1 MSWLLP
7 LSVGLTLLC
16 VVLGAGAP
24 IFVGFLLLNLVGV
37 WAFFGSAG
45 LGMFAASMTD
55 SLSSLSLT
63 TIPLF
68 VLMGEILFRS
78 GAVDVVF
85 DSVDGLVGRMRG
97 RLFAVT
103 MALSTV
109 FAALCGSAVAV
120 VAMLGR
126 TVLPAMHARGYDSRL
141 SAAMIQGGASLAPI
155 IPPSLL
161 AVLIGSMANVS
172 IASLLIAG
180 LLPGLL
186 IASLCLGYA
195 YLRVTFN
202 PALAP
207 PDDGR
212 LIDAARK
219 PLRALARLLPF
230 TLIVFSVLGLI
241 LLGIATPSEAA
252 ATGVAGSIL
261 TAAFYRKLSLGMV
274 VEAVKS
280 SVRISAMILIIL
292 AVSVLFGQLLSF
304 TGATAQLVA
313 ALSSIELHPMVMFW
327 LLMIVPFVLC
337 MFIDQF
343 AFMLVAIPIYA
354 PLVQKL
360 GFDPVWFWTQFS
372 INMTLASL
380 TPPFGYT
387 MYALRAAAPQLL
399 TLQQV
404 FSASWPVTWIYVAG
418 MAIMT
423 VFPQIITWLPELLK

>member
-7 LSVGLTLLC
+7 LSVGLTLLR

-78 GAVDVVF
+78 DAVDVVF

-109 FAALCGSAVAV
+109 FAALFGSAVAV

-195 YLRVTFN
+195 YLRVAIN
-202 PALAP
+202 PALERGE
-207 PDDGR
+207 DDQTSTAV
-212 LIDAARK
+212 DMQ
-219 PLRALARLLPF
+219 ALAQQLVHSPVRSEILPDAGHFICAERAAPALHRLLGDFLARHSSPPQ
-230 TLIVFSVLGLI
+230 G
-241 LLGIATPSEAA
+241 G
-252 ATGVAGSIL
+252 AG
-261 TAAFYRKLSLGMV
+261 R
-274 VEAVKS
+274 
-280 SVRISAMILIIL
+280 R
-292 AVSVLFGQLLSF
+292 
-304 TGATAQLVA
+304 
-313 ALSSIELHPMVMFW
+313 
-327 LLMIVPFVLC
+327 
-337 MFIDQF
+337 
-343 AFMLVAIPIYA
+343 
-354 PLVQKL
+354 
-360 GFDPVWFWTQFS
+360 
-372 INMTLASL
+372 
-380 TPPFGYT
+380 
-387 MYALRAAAPQLL
+387 
-399 TLQQV
+399 
-404 FSASWPVTWIYVAG
+404 
-418 MAIMT
+418 
-423 VFPQIITWLPELLK
+423 

>member
-1 MSWLLP
+1 MSWVLP
-7 LSVGLTLLC
+7 LSVGLALLC
-16 VVLGAGAP
+16 GVLGAGAP

-37 WAFFGSAG
+37 WVFFGAAG
-45 LGMFAASMTD
+45 FGMFAASMTD

-85 DSVDGLVGRMRG
+85 DSVDGLIGRMRG

-126 TVLPAMHARGYDSRL
+126 TVLPAMHARGYDIRL

-186 IASLCLGYA
+186 LASLCLAYA
-195 YLRVTFN
+195 WVRVRLK

-207 PDDGR
+207 RDDDR
-212 LIDAARK
+212 LQAAARQ
-219 PLRALARLLPF
+219 PLRALVRLLPF

-241 LLGIATPSEAA
+241 LLGVATPSEAA
-252 ATGVAGSIL
+252 ATGVVGSAL
-261 TAAFYRKLSLGMV
+261 TAAFYRRLSLAMLR
-274 VEAVKS
+274 EAVES
-280 SVRISAMILIIL
+280 AVRISAMILVIL

-304 TGATAQLVA
+304 TGATARLVEMLA
-313 ALSSIELHPMVMFW
+313 SIELHPMVMFW

-387 MYALRAAAPQLL
+387 MYALRAAAPKLIS
-399 TLQQV
+399 LQQV
-404 FSASWPVTWIYVAG
+404 FSASWPVTWVYVAG
-418 MAIMT
+418 MALMT

>member
-1 MSWLLP
+1 MSWAMS
-7 LSVGLTLLC
+7 LSVGLVMLC
-16 VVLGAGAP
+16 AVLGAGAP
-24 IFVGFLLLNLVGV
+24 IFVGFLLLNLLGV
-37 WAFFGSAG
+37 WVFFGGAG
-45 LGMFAASMTD
+45 VGLFAASMTD

-85 DSVDGLVGRMRG
+85 DSVDGLIGRVRG

-126 TVLPAMHARGYDSRL
+126 TVLPAMHARGYDIRL

-172 IASLLIAG
+172 IASLLVAG

-186 IASLCLGYA
+186 MAALCLAYVYA
-195 YLRVTFN
+195 RVAWQ
-202 PALAP
+202 PSLAP
-207 PDDGR
+207 RDDDP
-212 LIDAARK
+212 LLQAAK
-219 PLRALARLLPF
+219 HPLRALVRLLPF
-230 TLIVFSVLGLI
+230 TAIVFSVLGLI
-241 LLGIATPSEAA
+241 LLGVATPSEAA
-252 ATGVAGSIL
+252 ATGVVGSAL
-261 TAAFYRKLSLGMV
+261 TAAFYRRLSLGMLK
-274 VEAVKS
+274 EAVKS
-280 SVRISAMILIIL
+280 SVRISSMILVIL

-304 TGATAQLVA
+304 TGATAELVA
-313 ALSSIELHPMVMFW
+313 TMSAIERHPMVMFW
-327 LLMIVPFVLC
+327 LLMFVPFVLC

-399 TLQQV
+399 TLPQV
-404 FSASWPVTWIYVAG
+404 FAASWPVTGIYIVG

-423 VFPQIITWLPELLK
+423 AFPGIITWLPNLLR